1 MDSAQ
6 TRQRDLLLA
15 EERKLVREREDEGDE
30 FADKEQFVTSA
41 YKAQQESL
49 KEQEEAERARE
60 EAIGA
65 KSQGVTTLYRK
76 MLEEDEQKHIA
87 AIRAVETKEVT
98 ANDFDLDDDNQI
110 SDRQIAMEANARG
123 GQIALTDDGEV
134 ADKRQLLRTG
144 LNVRATP
151 AQTKAQQERQR
162 QRHLQAK
169 NEPSSYRDQQAA
181 NIRGSRDRQTRLI
194 EAQIEASQ
202 KRAAD
207 DEEEDQSARI
217 ADAVQT
223 TKSGAD
229 VMSARERYLARK
241 KQQTA

>member
-6 TRQRDLLLA
+6 IRQRDLLLA

-76 MLEEDEQKHIA
+76 ILEEDEQKHNA
-87 AIRAVETKEVT
+87 AMRAVETKEVS
-98 ANDFDLDDDNQI
+98 ANDYNLDEDSQV
-110 SDRQIAMEANARG
+110 SERQIAMEVNARG

-144 LNVRATP
+144 LNVRAPP
-151 AQTKAQQERQR
+151 AHTKAQQESLKQR
-162 QRHLQAK
+162 QLETK
-169 NEPSSYRDQQAA
+169 NESTSYRDQQAA
-181 NIRGSRDRQTRLI
+181 NVRGSRDRQTRLI
-194 EAQIEASQ
+194 EAQIEANL
-202 KRAAD
+202 KRAAE
-207 DEEEDQSARI
+207 DEEEDQSAKV

-241 KQQTA
+241 KQQIS